1 MRSAIL
7 TAGPFPP
14 VIPSSRRSTIAAFSR
29 VLLPAKRCC
38 AAFSTGVCTALACA
52 WAVPGE
58 AVEVITFC
66 ACIFARAVWGEDA
79 RRSTPRAFSLAF

>member
-1 MRSAIL
+1 MRSAML
-7 TAGPFPP
+7 TAGPRPL

-38 AAFSTGVCTALACA
+38 AALSTGVCTALVCA

-58 AVEVITFC
+58 AVEVITFF
-66 ACIFARAVWGEDA
+66 ACVFVRAVCGEDA
-79 RRSTPRAFSLAF
+79 RRSSPRAFSLAF